1 MNRFASFVW
10 WRAVVAATLATM
22 ALASPALAAD
32 PLTLE
37 QALAMA
43 RSHPDRKR
51 VVAETAAA
59 EARVDQVDAGRWPQV
74 SASASYQR
82 STSNF
87 VPRPGSVPSQINSL
101 GESSFETRGFWQAGL
116 QASWLVYDFGQLQA
130 RIGASKQSA
139 LAAEQQAKLLAWQLD
154 AGVRVAFAA
163 LQAAVALQEVAALQV
178 SQQQTRLRQITA
190 WVEAGRRPPIDLAQ
204 AKADLAQAEVQS
216 LQNAGEVEL
225 AWAQLTGAMGGDLA
239 MGPVAA
245 TEPAPLPQE
254 EAPLGELVTEA
265 GRQRLELQTVQTQQ
279 AAQQQSLGG
288 ARRGQWPSLSF
299 STSLTE
305 AGQTLDALAWNW
317 NAGLAVQW
325 PIWRGGQVAADV
337 REARAQ
343 LQVLSAREQV
353 LLQQVRVEVQR
364 AQVGVRNAKAT
375 LRGAQVAERLAAE
388 RLTLAEGRYTAGVG
402 TLVEVSDAQTAV
414 QVTAAQTV
422 QAKYRLAVARA
433 QLQLALGR
441 G

>member
-1 MNRFASFVW
+1 
-10 WRAVVAATLATM
+10 
-22 ALASPALAAD
+22 
-32 PLTLE
+32 
-37 QALAMA
+37 
-43 RSHPDRKR
+43 
-51 VVAETAAA
+51 
-59 EARVDQVDAGRWPQV
+59 
-74 SASASYQR
+74 
-82 STSNF
+82 
-87 VPRPGSVPSQINSL
+87 
-101 GESSFETRGFWQAGL
+101 
-116 QASWLVYDFGQLQA
+116 
-130 RIGASKQSA
+130 
-139 LAAEQQAKLLAWQLD
+139 
-154 AGVRVAFAA
+154 
-163 LQAAVALQEVAALQV
+163 LQEVAALQV

-204 AKADLAQAEVQS
+204 ARADLAQAEVQS

-388 RLTLAEGRYTAGVG
+388 RLVLAEGRYTAGVG